1 MPPPGRFCL
10 ETSPVPADNSPVKIL
25 RYSCCLLA
33 VLLLGCA
40 SSARTR
46 QLLVKP
52 YVPQNV
58 YSAAPTLPIFWDRV
72 AVLPLASNPAE
83 SLNTEAVEVLQPIW
97 LAELRHQARFEVVPV
112 TATDLQVW
120 TGQTSWRAQEVLP
133 PKFLELVREKTGCRA
148 VLFGEIT
155 AYRPYPPL
163 RIGWSARLVDVADAK
178 SAWAIDEVFD
188 AGDPSVMAAAE
199 AYARQSI
206 QPSLTSSEDPS
217 LLRSPR
223 RFGQYAANAVTA
235 TLPARHKN
243 H

>member
-1 MPPPGRFCL
+1 M
-10 ETSPVPADNSPVKIL
+10 KIL
-25 RYSCCLLA
+25 RYGWCLLA

-46 QLLVKP
+46 QLLVTP
-52 YVPQNV
+52 YTPKNV
-58 YSAAPTLPIFWDRV
+58 YTAAPTLPIFWTRV
-72 AVLPLASNPAE
+72 AVLPLTPNPAE
-83 SLNTEAVEVLQPIW
+83 SLTSEAIEVLQPIW

-112 TATDLQVW
+112 TASDLQVW
-120 TGQTSWRAQEVLP
+120 TGQSAWRAQEVLP
-133 PKFLELVREKTGCRA
+133 QKFLEMIREKTGCQA
-148 VLFGEIT
+148 ILFSEIT

-163 RIGWSARLVDVADAK
+163 RIGWTARLVDVADAK
-178 SAWAIDEVFD
+178 SAWGIDEVFD
-188 AGDPSVMAAAE
+188 GGDPAVMAAAE

-206 QPSLTSSEDPS
+206 QPSLNSGEDPS

>member
-1 MPPPGRFCL
+1 
-10 ETSPVPADNSPVKIL
+10 VKIL

-33 VLLLGCA
+33 MFLLGCA

-46 QLLVKP
+46 QLLVTP
-52 YVPQNV
+52 YTPKNV
-58 YSAAPTLPIFWDRV
+58 YTAAPTLPAFWAKV

-83 SLNTEAVEVLQPIW
+83 SLSTEAIEVLQPIW
-97 LAELRHQARFEVVPV
+97 LAELRRQARFDVVPV
-112 TATDLQVW
+112 TPGDLQVW
-120 TGQTSWRAQEVLP
+120 TGQSSWRAQEVLP
-133 PKFLELVREKTGCRA
+133 PKFLDMIREKTGCQA
-148 VLFGEIT
+148 ILFAEIT

-163 RIGWSARLVDVADAK
+163 RVGWAARLVDAADAR
-178 SAWAIDEVFD
+178 SAWGIDEVFD
-188 AGDPSVMAAAE
+188 AGDPAVMAAAE

-206 QPSLTSSEDPS
+206 QPSLNSGEDPS

-223 RFGQYAANAVTA
+223 RFGQYVLNAVTA